1 MPKGRGRKNSELPII
16 SGDPK
21 ISNEVQ
27 KSRPLFSLWKSD
39 LTLSEF
45 KILDTYLSL
54 INSHDPESRYVR
66 FEKGKIEKLLG
77 VTQIKPQ
84 DLKLRLRHLMERVI
98 EITDK
103 RKGDD
108 ISLIS
113 LFSIARCIKN
123 KDGLWQVDI
132 ACTPEAMEYFFNIE
146 ELGYFRYKLRSVINL
161 NSRYSYLMFIY
172 LENNRFRKEWTVD
185 LSELKQI
192 LNCEN
197 DETYSEYKHFNNLI
211 LKRCYKELNEKTEL
225 QFTYSPIRNGRN
237 VAAIRFNIAE
247 LKNIDFHE
255 ELLIADDSENNAVTE
270 DDQIRENSVNEKP
283 SGTYAEASAQ
293 PDDIFSQRM
302 EFFSACFDDTF
313 NELEV
318 QLILS
323 SINPDMVEYSSYGP
337 DVAKYNYLDRMY
349 KRLLFEEK
357 ERDIKN
363 RFKYF
368 VSMIRN
374 DKENIV

>member
-185 LSELKQI
+185 LLELKQI

-283 SGTYAEASAQ
+283 SGTYVEASAQ